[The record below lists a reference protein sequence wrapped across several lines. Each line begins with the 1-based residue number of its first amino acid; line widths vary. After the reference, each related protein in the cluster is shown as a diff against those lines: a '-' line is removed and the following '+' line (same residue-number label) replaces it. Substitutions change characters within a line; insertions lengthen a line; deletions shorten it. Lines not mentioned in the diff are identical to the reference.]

1 MGSEW
6 RIRSRRFLISN
17 KGDCQV
23 GKSDVT
29 STSNEDDN
37 DDITILGT
45 VRVKLSGS
53 VSTDT
58 WSDYEQKWTSSERV
72 MFDITD
78 CCHFGWCLGVHVSTL
93 AEALIEG
100 QTSNGPAALRGLAAS
115 LASMADEIVERIEQA
130 ERIEEATDG
139 R

>member
-1 MGSEW
+1 M
-6 RIRSRRFLISN
+6 
-17 KGDCQV
+17 
-23 GKSDVT
+23 GKSDIT
-29 STSNEDDN
+29 STADEDDH

-45 VRVKLSGS
+45 VCLKLSGS

-78 CCHFGWCLGVHVSTL
+78 CSHFGWCLGIHFSRL

-100 QTSNGPAALRGLAAS
+100 QTSNGPEALRGLAES
-115 LASMADEIVERIEQA
+115 LASMADEIMDRLDDA
-130 ERIEEATDG
+130 KGMEEAKDG

>member
-1 MGSEW
+1 
-6 RIRSRRFLISN
+6 
-17 KGDCQV
+17 V
-23 GKSDVT
+23 GKSDIT
-29 STSNEDDN
+29 STADQDDD

-45 VRVKLSGS
+45 VRLKLSGS

-78 CCHFGWCLGVHVSTL
+78 CSHFGWCLGIHFSRL

-100 QTSNGPAALRGLAAS
+100 QTSNGPEALRGLAES
-115 LASMADEIVERIEQA
+115 LANIADEIMERLDDA
-130 ERIEEATDG
+130 KGMEEATDG